1 MTHQTAIG
9 IFAYKRPAQLKKLL
23 ESLLR
28 CQRVDECSVHIFC
41 DGPKKPEVTPQTGEV
56 LSIAREAAEPLKA
69 EIHASKENLGLAR
82 SMSGG
87 ITALA
92 EQYER
97 FIVLEDDLIVHP
109 YFIDFLLQGLDRY
122 EDVEEV
128 GQIAGF
134 TFPVKT
140 PPRPHAFFLPLTTTW
155 GWASWRRAW
164 DLFSLDL
171 ETARQMLEV
180 DQDLRLRFD
189 LDGAY
194 KYSEI
199 LSLTAQGGIDTWDIQ
214 WYWQTFIHEKLT
226 LYPRE
231 SLAWQNGIDENA
243 THTHTLATSIQK
255 PYPEFLRTQW
265 PDKIIFPESVRTNDV
280 VFRRLKIFLKQL
292 NSQSKLK
299 VILSGIGLKLKSL
312 YTGND
317 E

>member
-1 MTHQTAIG
+1 M
-9 IFAYKRPAQLKKLL
+9 
-23 ESLLR
+23 
-28 CQRVDECSVHIFC
+28 
-41 DGPKKPEVTPQTGEV
+41 

-199 LSLTAQGGIDTWDIQ
+199 LSLTAQGEIDTWDIQ

-243 THTHTLATSIQK
+243 TETL
-255 PYPEFLRTQW
+255 P
-265 PDKIIFPESVRTNDV
+265 
-280 VFRRLKIFLKQL
+280 
-292 NSQSKLK
+292 
-299 VILSGIGLKLKSL
+299 
-312 YTGND
+312 
-317 E
+317 